1 MIQIIADTLSCIPP
15 DDAKKMGLFYLPQII
30 IFGED
35 IYRDDYE
42 INSLTFLEKIKKST
56 VMPKTAAPQ
65 PILYNPIF
73 QEIQKKNDTALVIC
87 PSSKMSGTFRSAEV
101 AAQDFPNADIHI
113 IDTPLIAAGLG
124 SVVLSALEWVKQGL
138 EISTI
143 QSKIMEMGSRNRT
156 YFVVDTLEYLHR
168 GGRIGAA
175 SALFGSMLDMKPIL
189 TLKDGITEAVEK
201 QRTKRKAIERMKELI
216 AQDYPHDDSAEIIVM
231 HGDAPEEAET
241 LATDLKAQFGISK
254 IGIFY
259 PPPAVLVHSGPGV
272 LGVSYFTQSK
282 N

>member
-1 MIQIIADTLSCIPP
+1 MIRIVADTLSCISP
-15 DDAKKMGLFYLPQII
+15 DEAKELGLFYLPQII

-42 INSLTFLEKIKKST
+42 INSLSFLEKIKQSS
-56 VMPKTAAPQ
+56 VLPKTAAPQ
-65 PILYNPIF
+65 PVLYNPIF
-73 QEIQKKNDTALVIC
+73 QEIHDRKDSAIVIC

-101 AAQDFPNADIHI
+101 AAQDFPDTEIHI
-113 IDTPLIAAGLG
+113 VDTPLIAAGLG
-124 SVVLSALEWVKQGL
+124 SVVRSAINWVKDGL
-138 EISTI
+138 DI
-143 QSKIMEMGSRNRT
+143 QTLKTRILEKSARNRT

-189 TLKDGITEAVEK
+189 TLKDGLTEAVEK

-216 AQDYPHDDSAEIIVM
+216 SMDCPHDESAELVVM
-231 HGDAPEEAET
+231 HGDALPEAEQ
-241 LATDLKAQFGISK
+241 LAEDLKQKFSVNK

-272 LGVSYFTQSK
+272 LGVSYFRKS
-282 N
+282 